1 MGSRMTGRPVPEWIG
16 KTPDTPVPPRV
27 KVRVFEAYEGR
38 CYLSG
43 VKIQPGMKW
52 EVEHK
57 RALCLGGENRETN
70 LAPALVAAHK
80 AKTAQDIGMKSKADR
95 IRMKHLGLKKP
106 SRGFRGHRKFN
117 GDVVWKVD

>member
-1 MGSRMTGRPVPEWIG
+1 MSRSIPEWIG
-16 KTPDTPVPPRV
+16 KTPNTPVPPRV
-27 KVRVFEAYEGR
+27 KVRVFEAYDGR

-57 RALCLGGENRETN
+57 LALCLGGQNRENN
-70 LAPALVAAHK
+70 LAPALVEAHK
-80 AKTAQDIGMKSKADR
+80 AKTAQDVGMKSKADR
-95 IRMKHLGLKKP
+95 IRMKHLGLKNP